1 MKKYP
6 AWRYALLLIV
16 LGVGI
21 LYALPNL
28 YPAQPAIQVTYTDS
42 AKSADQK
49 LLSIIQSEL
58 FDAGIITEDLSL
70 KNNNIVV
77 RFQSLDDQLLAKSLL
92 QKTLLDQ
99 IIVALKLE
107 PTTPDW
113 LANLGGQPLKLG
125 LDLSGGV
132 HFLLE
137 VDVETALNDKTDG
150 LLNSYRKKFRTEKIS
165 YSQSQVIDKQ
175 LIFVF
180 RDQDSFSRAK
190 DMFFDDSFT
199 ATGLQY
205 DLEESASTQTLKLA
219 YSDLAIK
226 ELRDYAVQQ
235 NLMTLR
241 NRVNELGVSEPV
253 VQRQGANRIVVELP
267 GVQDTTSAKKIIG
280 KTANLEFRLEAR
292 SETSRL
298 RKTEF
303 GFKNSNFGSAYLEN
317 DVIVTGDRVTNASTG
332 FDENGQAQVNITLD
346 MQGGRAMQRATDG
359 NIGRRLGVLFVE
371 QKSSSSLSVDE
382 TGQEVI
388 AQTSYVE
395 KNIISLA
402 TVQAVLGTNF
412 RITGVGTPQE
422 ASELALLLRAG
433 ALAAP
438 MKFVEER
445 TVGPSLG
452 KENIKLGMQSIIA
465 GFALVILFMF
475 IYYKF
480 FGLAANLALT
490 SNLILITGF
499 MSLLGATLTL
509 PGIAGIVL
517 TVGMAVDANVLI
529 FSRIREE
536 LKAGKNPHLAIQDGF
551 SRAFI
556 TIFDANVTTLIAA
569 LILYA
574 IGTGPIKGFAVTLS
588 IGILTS
594 MFTAIMGT
602 RAIVQLMYGNR
613 SLRELKI

>member
-137 VDVETALNDKTDG
+137 VDVETALNDKTEG

-303 GFKNSNFGSAYLEN
+303 EFKNSNFGSAYLEN
-317 DVIVTGDRVTNASTG
+317 DVIVTGDRVTNANTG

>member
-317 DVIVTGDRVTNASTG
+317 DVIVTGDRVTNANTG

-529 FSRIREE
+529 FSIIREE

>member
-137 VDVETALNDKTDG
+137 VDVETALNDKTEG

-253 VQRQGANRIVVELP
+253 VQRQGANRIVVEIP

-280 KTANLEFRLEAR
+280 KTAYLEFRLEAR
-292 SETSRL
+292 SDTSRL

-317 DVIVTGDRVTNASTG
+317 DVIVTGDRVTNANTG

-371 QKSSSSLSVDE
+371 QKSRSSLSVDE
-382 TGQEVI
+382 AGQEVI

>member
-16 LGVGI
+16 LGVGV

-303 GFKNSNFGSAYLEN
+303 GFKNNNFGSAYLEN
-317 DVIVTGDRVTNASTG
+317 DVIVTGDRVTNANTG

>member
-137 VDVETALNDKTDG
+137 VDVETALNDKTEG

-303 GFKNSNFGSAYLEN
+303 EFKNSNFGSAYLEN
-317 DVIVTGDRVTNASTG
+317 DVIVTGDRVTNANTG

-388 AQTSYVE
+388 AQASYVE

>member
-317 DVIVTGDRVTNASTG
+317 DVIVTGDRVTNANTG

-371 QKSSSSLSVDE
+371 QKSRSSLSVDE
-382 TGQEVI
+382 AGQEVI

>member
-58 FDAGIITEDLSL
+58 FDADIITEDLSL

-137 VDVETALNDKTDG
+137 VDVETALNDKTEG

-317 DVIVTGDRVTNASTG
+317 DVIVTGDRVTNANTG

-371 QKSSSSLSVDE
+371 QKSRSSLSVDE

>member
-137 VDVETALNDKTDG
+137 VDVETALNDKTEG

-292 SETSRL
+292 SET
-298 RKTEF
+298 
-303 GFKNSNFGSAYLEN
+303 AC
-317 DVIVTGDRVTNASTG
+317 
-332 FDENGQAQVNITLD
+332 
-346 MQGGRAMQRATDG
+346 
-359 NIGRRLGVLFVE
+359 
-371 QKSSSSLSVDE
+371 
-382 TGQEVI
+382 
-388 AQTSYVE
+388 
-395 KNIISLA
+395 
-402 TVQAVLGTNF
+402 
-412 RITGVGTPQE
+412 
-422 ASELALLLRAG
+422 
-433 ALAAP
+433 
-438 MKFVEER
+438 
-445 TVGPSLG
+445 
-452 KENIKLGMQSIIA
+452 
-465 GFALVILFMF
+465 
-475 IYYKF
+475 
-480 FGLAANLALT
+480 
-490 SNLILITGF
+490 
-499 MSLLGATLTL
+499 
-509 PGIAGIVL
+509 
-517 TVGMAVDANVLI
+517 VLI
-529 FSRIREE
+529 
-536 LKAGKNPHLAIQDGF
+536 P
-551 SRAFI
+551 
-556 TIFDANVTTLIAA
+556 V
-569 LILYA
+569 
-574 IGTGPIKGFAVTLS
+574 
-588 IGILTS
+588 
-594 MFTAIMGT
+594 
-602 RAIVQLMYGNR
+602 
-613 SLRELKI
+613 

>member
-317 DVIVTGDRVTNASTG
+317 DVIVTGDRVTNANTG

-371 QKSSSSLSVDE
+371 QKSRSSLSVDE